1 MLPIVSESF
10 EVCEEEDT
18 SPGEEMKG
26 EEGEPPPPLRSFQ
39 PRMLALVES
48 ARAIDLRAFETATS
62 ERCWEELVPAAQR
75 MLRETRA
82 LMSELLT
89 TCEAMSA
96 LRESAAT
103 THDPFIRFEH
113 VLDAAIQSVESTGA
127 TVQAVEDVSFLVD
140 LELRQHGDRMARISA
155 RSSTLMIIGECDSAL
170 RRIQKGL
177 GAIDIAIARA
187 EGVPTQLDF
196 SSELESSIHVRR
208 AYARFRSR
216 LVGAADPTEA
226 ELYARMRAVGT
237 SIAVLVGWREYPLC
251 RLRDRL
257 QLREL
262 QQRILAWLR
271 PEHRS
276 DTAGGMRIWRD
287 VVSFVEM
294 LALVNRRQE
303 LIAHDHD
310 RIVELLAQLAKSPPT
325 DDAIVDDVTRARLD
339 CLEGI
344 DDAFDLRLASPT
356 PMSRRE
362 LTRLLEAIAPRY
374 GIVVEGSGA

>member
-1 MLPIVSESF
+1 MLPNVF
-10 EVCEEEDT
+10 EGFGASDEEPT
-18 SPGEEMKG
+18 SPGLDGKSAVT
-26 EEGEPPPPLRSFQ
+26 EPLPPLTSFQ
-39 PRMLALVES
+39 PRMLAMVES

-62 ERCWEELVPAAQR
+62 ERCWEELVPAAQQR
-75 MLRETRA
+75 MRETRA
-82 LMSELLT
+82 LMSELLN

-113 VLDAAIQSVESTGA
+113 VLDAAIQSVETSGA
-127 TVQAVEDVSFLVD
+127 TVQAVEDVAFLVD
-140 LELRQHGDRMARISA
+140 LELRQHGERMARISA

-196 SSELESSIHVRR
+196 SSELESSLHVRR

-237 SIAVLVGWREYPLC
+237 SIAVLVGWHEYPLC

-271 PEHRS
+271 PEQRS

-294 LALVNRRQE
+294 LSLVNRRQE
-303 LIAHDHD
+303 LIAHDHA
-310 RIVELLAQLAKSPPT
+310 RIVELLAQLAKSPPSE
-325 DDAIVDDVTRARLD
+325 DANIDDVMRARLD

-344 DDAFDLRLASPT
+344 DDALDRRMASRSKL
-356 PMSRRE
+356 SRGE
-362 LTRLLEAIAPRY
+362 LTRLLEAIAPRL
-374 GIVVEGSGA
+374 GIVVEGSRA